1 MPDTGA
7 LRTLASSRVTAHI
20 APRAV
25 SSAYAR
31 RVGSW
36 ALARVGETSELHTAT
51 ERQFGNDVL
60 DGYLTCGRTRSDE
73 SDGGE

>member
-7 LRTLASSRVTAHI
+7 LRTLTSSRVTAHI

-31 RVGSW
+31 RG
-36 ALARVGETSELHTAT
+36 RQMGVGETSEFHAAT
-51 ERQFGNDVL
+51 VRQLGDDVANG
-60 DGYLTCGRTRSDE
+60 DLTCGRTRSNE

>member
-31 RVGSW
+31 RG
-36 ALARVGETSELHTAT
+36 RQMGIGETSELHAAT
-51 ERQFGNDVL
+51 KRQLGYDVL
-60 DGYLTCGRTRSDE
+60 DSCLSRGRTRSDE
-73 SDGGE
+73 SDSGE